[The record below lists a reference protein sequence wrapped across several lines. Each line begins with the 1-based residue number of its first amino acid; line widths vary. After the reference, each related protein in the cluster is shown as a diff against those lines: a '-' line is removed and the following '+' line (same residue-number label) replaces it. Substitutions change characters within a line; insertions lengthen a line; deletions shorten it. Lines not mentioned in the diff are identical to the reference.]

1 MQASYLFNGK
11 LRRRSQAMTLTTKQ
25 RKEMKAKAHHLKPV
39 IRVGQKGL
47 SENLLEETSLAL
59 DIHELIKVHVA
70 LDDRQDRARCMQEL
84 ASKSEA
90 EMVAQIGKMCILYR
104 QRADS

>member
-1 MQASYLFNGK
+1 
-11 LRRRSQAMTLTTKQ
+11 MTLTTKQ
-25 RKEMKAKAHHLKPV
+25 RNEMKAKAHHLKPV

-47 SENLLEETSLAL
+47 SDNLLQETAQAL

-70 LDDRQDRARCMQEL
+70 LDDRADRTRCMQEL
-84 ASKSEA
+84 ARSCQA
-90 EMVAQIGKMCILYR
+90 EMVGQIGKMCTLYR

>member
-1 MQASYLFNGK
+1 MN
-11 LRRRSQAMTLTTKQ
+11 MTTKQ

-47 SENLLEETSLAL
+47 SDNLLEETSQAL

-70 LDDRQDRARCMQEL
+70 LDDRETRTRCMQEL
-84 ASKSEA
+84 ASKSHA
-90 EMVAQIGKMCILYR
+90 EMIGQIGKMCILYR
-104 QRADS
+104 RHADS

>member
-1 MQASYLFNGK
+1 
-11 LRRRSQAMTLTTKQ
+11 MTLNTKQ
-25 RKEMKAKAHHLKPV
+25 RKELKTKAHHLKPV

-70 LDDRQDRARCMQEL
+70 QDDRDTRSLCMQEL
-84 ASKSEA
+84 ASKSDA
-90 EMVAQIGKMCILYR
+90 EIVSKIGKMCILYR
-104 QRADS
+104 QRTDS